1 MLPKKRQ
8 FFSKTYLPTT
18 RKSKYAP
25 HFTYLPTNKKTYP
38 GRMLVTYLMKE
49 RRSRGVPNNPS
60 SNFYLFGQN
69 FSNCRPLLW
78 ITFLVKTGVWWH
90 DGNVEEHQM
99 SIHPRMSFIDQDA
112 VELWPFEVN
121 GAAVGGEWEL
131 SMSPRKRITMT
142 SPRLCA
148 SKETRDPSI
157 VWTCRVRKPHGVT

>member
-1 MLPKKRQ
+1 
-8 FFSKTYLPTT
+8 
-18 RKSKYAP
+18 
-25 HFTYLPTNKKTYP
+25 
-38 GRMLVTYLMKE
+38 
-49 RRSRGVPNNPS
+49 
-60 SNFYLFGQN
+60 
-69 FSNCRPLLW
+69 LLW

-112 VELWPFEVN
+112 VELCPFEVN
-121 GAAVGGEWEL
+121 DGAAVGGEWEL

>member
-1 MLPKKRQ
+1 MCCTSFRPTRPTLKRSGSAQ
-8 FFSKTYLPTT
+8 GVQKVFS
-18 RKSKYAP
+18 A
-25 HFTYLPTNKKTYP
+25 FI
-38 GRMLVTYLMKE
+38 
-49 RRSRGVPNNPS
+49 GVQGGSEIIPS
-60 SNFYLFGQN
+60 SKFYLFGQN

-112 VELWPFEVN
+112 VELCPFEVN
-121 GAAVGGEWEL
+121 DGAAVGGEWEL